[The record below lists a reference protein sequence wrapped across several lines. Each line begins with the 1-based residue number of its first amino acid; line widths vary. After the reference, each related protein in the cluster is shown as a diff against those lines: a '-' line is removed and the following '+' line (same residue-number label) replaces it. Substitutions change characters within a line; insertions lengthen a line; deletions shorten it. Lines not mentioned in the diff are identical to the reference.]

1 MYGTP
6 ALRPVTQTIM
16 GLFVIIVGVIFG
28 ALPLYRG
35 LFGTSNHQ
43 SPGLGYY
50 ALKLFAFVAVLVLFG
65 VWLLLGVVRPKYYLL
80 IKTFSGTK
88 KIVFQDSNNIA
99 GIRDYVAKAQ
109 TQFGYKIKVST

>member
-1 MYGTP
+1 VLYLERCPCIGVC
-6 ALRPVTQTIM
+6 LERQTIK
-16 GLFVIIVGVIFG
+16 
-28 ALPLYRG
+28 AQDWD
-35 LFGTSNHQ
+35 T
-43 SPGLGYY
+43 
-50 ALKLFAFVAVLVLFG
+50 LKLFAFVAVLVLFG